1 MGEMNF
7 EIAKSLNRTMDL
19 DLPENISEQELR
31 EKIKI
36 YINHLINTDFQK
48 LISILYRVDVD
59 EKKLKKLL
67 QENTHKD
74 ASEIIANL
82 MIERQAEKLKT
93 RGNTNPPD
101 ENIPED
107 EKW

>member
-101 ENIPED
+101 ENITED